1 MTGHIPHYIVVIH
14 GIGDKCDGFSEWLQ
28 GKIKS
33 EFANTV
39 LRISSNKPPEDAI
52 HFCEALWYRVTQEDQ
67 DLLWDTVFPLMKTRS
82 ISKTEL
88 AKSPMSLLRRLKYM
102 TFFRKLVVNFQGDII
117 AYIGSPGANKYRLI
131 HDKIY
136 QAFEACAKELF
147 AKAATPQSPV
157 LLTVVG
163 HSLGAVIASDILY
176 DALVK
181 RTRWWP
187 PQLRLANMMSLGSPL
202 ALYKL
207 RYGSETDSFT
217 KTITMQDQNGRWI
230 NFYDPQD
237 IVGYPL
243 RGLNETYQNA
253 VYHDKEISVGQ
264 WWNPWHFILRSTPF
278 NHNLYLKDRTVAK
291 AIGWKAALDWLQTNR
306 PDLEL
311 MLKSEYEHYDQWV
324 KKTGNWFSSIIS
336 GRNMG

>member
-1 MTGHIPHYIVVIH
+1 MTLHIPHYIVVIH
-14 GIGDKCDGFSEWLQ
+14 GIGDKCDGFSGWLQ

-39 LRISSNKPPEDAI
+39 LRISSSKPPEDAI

-67 DLLWDTVFPLMKTRS
+67 DLLWDTLFPLMKTRS

-117 AYIGSPGANKYRLI
+117 AYIESPGANKYRLI

-136 QAFEACAKELF
+136 QAFEACAKDIFE
-147 AKAATPQSPV
+147 AAVTPQSPV

-176 DALVK
+176 DALAK

-207 RYGSETDSFT
+207 RHGSETDSFT
-217 KTITMQDQNGRWI
+217 KTITMQDPNGRWI

-237 IVGYPL
+237 IVGYPIKE
-243 RGLNETYQNA
+243 LNEAYRNA
-253 VYHDKEISVGQ
+253 VFHDKEINVGQ
-264 WWNPWHFILRSTPF
+264 WWNPWHFILQSTPF
-278 NHNLYLKDRTVAK
+278 NHNLYLKDRIVAK
-291 AIGWKAALDWLQTNR
+291 AIGRKVALDWLRSNHPHLEQRLQREYDDYDRWITQTA
-306 PDLEL
+306 DGV
-311 MLKSEYEHYDQWV
+311 S
-324 KKTGNWFSSIIS
+324 
-336 GRNMG
+336 